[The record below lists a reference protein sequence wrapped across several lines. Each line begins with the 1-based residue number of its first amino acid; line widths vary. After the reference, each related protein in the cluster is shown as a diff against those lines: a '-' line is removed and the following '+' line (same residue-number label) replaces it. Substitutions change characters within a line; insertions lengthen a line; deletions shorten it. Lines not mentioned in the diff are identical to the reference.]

1 MQSIEQIDLI
11 QTIEE
16 IFMNTCVAYFSK
28 SGNIKIAAEYLA
40 EKIGAKVIALSDGT
54 NYKGLIGFMKGGMN
68 ASLTRKAKLDSAT
81 FDEIAKYERIVLATP
96 VWAGKTTPA
105 INAVLENVDFT
116 DKQVYVM
123 TMQADPD
130 CKDAGK
136 RGEFYKE
143 AIGAKAIALSDGTNY
158 NGLIGF
164 MKGGMNASLARKA
177 KLDSKLFDEISK
189 YERIVLATP
198 VWAGKTTPAINAVL
212 ENVDFTGK
220 QVYVMTMQADPD
232 CKDADKR
239 EEFYKEA
246 INAKKGQ
253 FMALFAMHGN
263 APGKLTARELI
274 IKRVDE
280 TVKLDA
286 AS

>member
-16 IFMNTCVAYFSK
+16 IFMNTCIAYFSK
-28 SGNIKIAAEYLA
+28 SGNTKIAAEYLA

-105 INAVLENVDFT
+105 INAVLENVDFA

-143 AIGAKAIALSDGTNY
+143 AIG
-158 NGLIGF
+158 
-164 MKGGMNASLARKA
+164 
-177 KLDSKLFDEISK
+177 
-189 YERIVLATP
+189 
-198 VWAGKTTPAINAVL
+198 
-212 ENVDFTGK
+212 
-220 QVYVMTMQADPD
+220 
-232 CKDADKR
+232 
-239 EEFYKEA
+239 
-246 INAKKGQ
+246 AKKGQ

-280 TVKLDA
+280 TVKLEA